1 MTMRYSHL
9 SDAYRKT
16 AVDGVVLGRANPDRD
31 NGGELMVGAMHP

>member
-16 AVDGVVLGRANPDRD
+16 AVDGVVLGRANPERAKQAS
-31 NGGELMVGAMHP
+31 NAAAS